1 MKIKILVSNAH
12 NFDELPKDYLKY
24 DVVLMSN
31 DKVLHSRKSTKYIA
45 NVISNTKIYCHKC
58 FQVFE
63 NEEELKNH
71 KCGDSKG

>member
-1 MKIKILVSNAH
+1 MKIKILVSNAY
-12 NFDELPKDYLKY
+12 NFSDLPKDYLKY

-63 NEEELKNH
+63 SEEELKNH
-71 KCGDSKG
+71 KCGGSR